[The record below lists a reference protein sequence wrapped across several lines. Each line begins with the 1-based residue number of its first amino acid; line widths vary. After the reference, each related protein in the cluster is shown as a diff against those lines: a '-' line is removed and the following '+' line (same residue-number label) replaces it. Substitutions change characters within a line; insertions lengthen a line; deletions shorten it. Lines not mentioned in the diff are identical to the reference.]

1 MLGIMAM
8 SKTSIAVFNVVIGVF
23 TLGILDIP
31 IPTCAAATRT
41 AADDAAFSEQ
51 IKANAEMD
59 FIHQVFEKEGHR
71 LAGGLSDAAPSPDV
85 AKLFDSTTIKRP
97 ALGDT
102 RVALHLRLV
111 ERERLAFVSGI
122 QMIKASLGGHC
133 EAPVADARQFGD
145 PVVRQQEL
153 RRIQCVRTRRDLYQ
167 RGTHSEGL
175 AREKTILELKL
186 PPYTQE
192 DMLTEQRARN
202 RSQDAAL
209 ATTFKSAEALD
220 SAIEQ
225 LVHFL
230 DAHAQSIRVMNN
242 GFVFENQTE
251 AATFNDLQNVIA
263 KLEKEKQVNQSP

>member
-1 MLGIMAM
+1 MLGILAM
-8 SKTSIAVFNVVIGVF
+8 PKTSIAVFNVVICAF

-59 FIHQVFEKEGHR
+59 FIHQVFEKEGYR
-71 LAGGLSDAAPSPDV
+71 LTGGSNAPASPDV
-85 AKLFDSTTIKRP
+85 AKLFDSTVKHP

-102 RVALHLRLV
+102 RVPLHLRLV

-122 QMIKASLGGHC
+122 QMIKASLGAPC
-133 EAPVADARQFGD
+133 EEQVADVSQFGD
-145 PVVRQQEL
+145 PVKRTQEL
-153 RRIQCVRTRRDLYQ
+153 RRIQCQRTRRDRYQ

-175 AREKTILELKL
+175 AREKTIFELKL
-186 PPYTQE
+186 PPYTQV

-202 RSQDAAL
+202 RSQDVELAA
-209 ATTFKSAEALD
+209 TFKSAEALD

-225 LVHFL
+225 FVHFL
-230 DAHAQSIRVMNN
+230 DAHAQSVHVVN
-242 GFVFENQTE
+242 GVFVFENE
-251 AATFNDLQNVIA
+251 ADAATFNDLQGVVG
-263 KLEKEKQVNQSP
+263 KSQKRVNQSP